1 MTAEEAMDRARKM
14 GVQNA
19 QCLMEAMRS
28 GGSGEAIKREVE
40 KETKRWAAAL
50 IRVQIEGLEYAYLNA
65 DLVPIGARLIECRAA
80 LAELEAPNVR

>member
-19 QCLMEAMRS
+19 HCLMDAMRS

-40 KETKRWAAAL
+40 KETRRWGAEL
-50 IRVQIEGLEYAYLNA
+50 IKTQIEGLEYAYLNA
-65 DLVPIGARLIECRAA
+65 DFVPIGARLNECRAA
-80 LAELEAPNVR
+80 LAKLEGLQ